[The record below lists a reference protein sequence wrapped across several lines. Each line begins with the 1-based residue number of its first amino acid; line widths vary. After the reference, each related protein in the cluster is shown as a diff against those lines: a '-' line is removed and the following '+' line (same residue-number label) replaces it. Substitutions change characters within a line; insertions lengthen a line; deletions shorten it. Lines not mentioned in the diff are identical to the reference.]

1 VAEMTKISELIPPA
15 AATLLN
21 ELPHNFYGRIV
32 FIFEAGKLQ
41 RMEKQESFHVK
52 QSAKVE

>member
-1 VAEMTKISELIPPA
+1 MTKISELIPPA

-41 RMEKQESFHVK
+41 RVEKQESFHVK